1 MKHQCP
7 KCGKETEGA
16 FSGILWAICEDCMQ
30 KELDAQ
36 EAYEQ
41 NVQDCM
47 DYQFQDEEAATY
59 RNER

>member
-1 MKHQCP
+1 MKHQCS

-16 FSGILWAICEDCMQ
+16 GSGILWAICEDCMQ
-30 KELDAQ
+30 EELDAQ

>member
-7 KCGKETEGA
+7 KCGKEEGA

-36 EAYEQ
+36 EVYEQ

-47 DYQFQDEEAATY
+47 DYQFQAEEAATY
-59 RNER
+59 RNEK

>member
-16 FSGILWAICEDCMQ
+16 GSGILICEDCMQ
-30 KELDAQ
+30 KELDTQ
-36 EAYEQ
+36 EVYER
-41 NVQDCM
+41 NVQDYM
-47 DYQFQDEEAATY
+47 DWKFRHEEEAAC